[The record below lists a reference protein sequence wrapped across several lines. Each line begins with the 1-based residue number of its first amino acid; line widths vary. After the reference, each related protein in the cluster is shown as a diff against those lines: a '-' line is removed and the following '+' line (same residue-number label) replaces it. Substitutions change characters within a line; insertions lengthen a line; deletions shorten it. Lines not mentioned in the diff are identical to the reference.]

1 MWIDE
6 NYTHT
11 QKQTNKQNKQEKNYQ
26 LFVHYVVAADFSIF
40 CSRMGASTQSSSVSI
55 IESNKS

>member
-1 MWIDE
+1 MRITKKKNE
-6 NYTHT
+6 
-11 QKQTNKQNKQEKNYQ
+11 QKNKQEKNYQ